1 MRIPY
6 RPMDIDSSSVGDPSA
21 FRTLSELERALGA
34 AETAPRDTGR
44 VVAIVRRGENG
55 RREIL
60 ERVRLTREEGLPGD
74 AWGRRP
80 TRSTATQLTVMQ
92 AGVARL
98 IAAGQP
104 LPLFGD
110 NLLVDLDLSTGTLS
124 AGSRVRM
131 GAAVLEVTPKPH
143 NGCKKFVSRFG
154 EEALRFVSKPELR
167 HLNLRG
173 IHMRVIEDGD
183 VAAGDAIEVLSRPVP
198 LLVREARPGDADA
211 WLAMRLALWPE
222 ESADDLRSEVGR
234 FAAEGPR
241 RGEAV
246 LIAED
251 PAGARLGFAE
261 LSIRSYAEGCT
272 TDRVAYLEAWFVVPD
287 ARRSGVGRALVEA
300 AEAWGRAQGCTEFG
314 SDAVEENR
322 VSAAAHRALGFT
334 EVVTVRCFRKD
345 L

>member
-1 MRIPY
+1 MG
-6 RPMDIDSSSVGDPSA
+6 IDSSSVGDPTA
-21 FRTLSELERALGA
+21 FRCLADLMSDLA
-34 AETAPRDTGR
+34 AAPTPPKDTGR

-55 RREIL
+55 RREGL

-92 AGVARL
+92 AEVARL
-98 IAAGQP
+98 IAGRQP

-110 NLLVDLDLSTGTLS
+110 NLFVDLDLSTGSLP
-124 AGSRVRM
+124 AGSRVRA
-131 GAAVLEVTPKPH
+131 GGAVLEVTPKPH
-143 NGCKKFVSRFG
+143 NGCKKFLSRFG

-173 IHMRVIEDGD
+173 VHLRVIEDGD
-183 VAAGDAIEVLSRPVP
+183 VAAGDTIEVLSRPIP
-198 LLVREARPGDADA
+198 LTVREARADDAPA
-211 WLAMRLALWPE
+211 WLAMRLAFWPE
-222 ESADDLRSEVGR
+222 ESADDLRSEVER

-241 RGEAV
+241 RDEAV

-251 PAGARLGFAE
+251 ASGRRLGFAE

-272 TDRVAYLEAWFVVPD
+272 TDRVAYLEGWYVAPD
-287 ARRSGVGRALVEA
+287 ARRTGVGRALVEA
-300 AEAWGRAQGCTEFG
+300 AEAWGRAQGCTELG
-314 SDAVEENR
+314 SDAVADNH
-322 VSAAAHRALGFT
+322 VSAAAHAALGFT

-345 L
+345 LP